1 METQFVTF
9 YLDEEEYGVE
19 IQSIKEIISFRRFTR
34 IPGFKNVVKGMINLR
49 GVILPVFDLRLILGL
64 APREYNKFS
73 VIFVVEI
80 AGRVMGVIVDR
91 TSDVISLHPEEMI
104 PTPKLTAS
112 VRTEYIKAVAQQ
124 DDRMIILLNVEE
136 IFNEKELE
144 ELDAAI

>member
-19 IQSIKEIISFRRFTR
+19 IQRIKEIISFRRFTR

-80 AGRVMGVIVDR
+80 AGRLMGVIVDR

-104 PTPKLTAS
+104 PTPKLTPS